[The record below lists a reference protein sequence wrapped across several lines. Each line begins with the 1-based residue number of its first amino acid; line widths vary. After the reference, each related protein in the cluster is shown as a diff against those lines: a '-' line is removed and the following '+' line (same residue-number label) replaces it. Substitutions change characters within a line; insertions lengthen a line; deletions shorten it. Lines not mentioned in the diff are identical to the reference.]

1 MRCFV
6 FVTILSFA
14 RLGAATAVLDCIG
27 DAASARG
34 SGGWR
39 GAERTLALDTPRKVV
54 AIQFRSTSLKGW
66 RATSAKLVVHLE
78 SGRCDG
84 PLRAGYLAKFQEAA
98 RALPNSPVLSV
109 DAPCTEAGA
118 GWWQI
123 DLPASLAQRLIDEP
137 NGAIL
142 LASPAA
148 RRGGPVLSSRE
159 TMAFTPRLLV
169 EGLAP

>member
-1 MRCFV
+1 MLYFV

-34 SGGWR
+34 GARWR
-39 GAERTLALDTPRKVV
+39 GSERTLALDTPRKVV

-84 PLRAGYLAKFQEAA
+84 PLRAGYLVKFQESA
-98 RALPNSPVLSV
+98 RSV
-109 DAPCTEAGA
+109 PQAPLLTLDAPCTEAGA

-123 DLPASLAQRLIDEP
+123 DLPAALAQRLIDEP

-142 LASPAA
+142 LASPATKRA
-148 RRGGPVLSSRE
+148 GPVLSSRE
-159 TMAFTPRLLV
+159 AMAFTPRLLV
-169 EGLAP
+169 EGVAP

>member
-6 FVTILSFA
+6 FVTILSLGK
-14 RLGAATAVLDCIG
+14 LGAATAVLDCIG

-34 SGGWR
+34 GAGWR
-39 GAERTLALDTPRKVV
+39 GSERTLALDTPRKVA

-66 RATSAKLVVHLE
+66 RATGAKLVVHLE

-98 RALPNSPVLSV
+98 RTQPHAPVLTL
-109 DAPCTEAGA
+109 DAPCKEAGA
-118 GWWQI
+118 GWWRI
-123 DLPASLAQRLIDEP
+123 DLPAALAQRLIDEP

-142 LASPAA
+142 LASPAK
-148 RRGGPVLSSRE
+148 RGGPVMSSRE
-159 TMAFTPRLLV
+159 AMAFTPRLLV
-169 EGLAP
+169 EGVAP